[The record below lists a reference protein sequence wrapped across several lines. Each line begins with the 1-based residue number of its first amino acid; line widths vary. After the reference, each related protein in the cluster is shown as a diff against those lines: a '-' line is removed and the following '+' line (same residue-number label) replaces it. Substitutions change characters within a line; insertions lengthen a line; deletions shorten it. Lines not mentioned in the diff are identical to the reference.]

1 MTMPQT
7 SQAEATLT
15 VTIVGAGPV
24 GRALGTNLLGHG
36 HRVRYAVRDNAVS
49 IPSGAATV
57 PIDGCATG
65 TDLTILAVPFGV
77 VADVVPRLGLRT
89 DDVLIDATNPFGAA
103 VPDGHT
109 SGAAYIQSLAGSEVH
124 VAKTFGVLGVEHMA
138 EPVLSEGVAPILPV
152 VADDDGVRDQVV
164 RLARQMGFDAVPV
177 GGLANAGTLE
187 HAALYW
193 GLLALT
199 AGLGREVVLV
209 AHRRG

>member
-1 MTMPQT
+1 MTEP
-7 SQAEATLT
+7 LT

-24 GRALGTNLLGHG
+24 GTALGANLLGHG
-36 HRVRYAVRDNAVS
+36 HRVRYAVRDNAVGL
-49 IPSGAATV
+49 PSGAVTV

-65 TDLTILAVPFGV
+65 SDLIILAVPFGAV
-77 VADVVPRLGLRT
+77 GDVIPRLGLRVR
-89 DDVLIDATNPFGAA
+89 DVLIDATNPFGAA

-138 EPVLSEGVAPILPV
+138 DPVLPDGFAPILPV
-152 VADDDGVRDQVV
+152 AADDDDVRDRVV
-164 RLARQMGFDAVPV
+164 GLARQMGFDAVPV

-199 AGLGREVVLV
+199 AGLGRDIVLV